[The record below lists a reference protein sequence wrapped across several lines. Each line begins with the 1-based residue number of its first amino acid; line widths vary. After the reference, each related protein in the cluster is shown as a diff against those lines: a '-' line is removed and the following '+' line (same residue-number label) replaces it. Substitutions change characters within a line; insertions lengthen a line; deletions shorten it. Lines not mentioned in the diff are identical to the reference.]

1 MTSIQ
6 QEYLTLHEQGI
17 SITEIARRFG
27 KNKSTVSRVLQSARR
42 QKIKDMTTEEQKIKD
57 MTTEELRASFLEL
70 VKKLTPAEQ
79 AELWEELKAK
89 GLI

>member
-6 QEYLTLHEQGI
+6 QEYLTLHEQGV

-27 KNKSTVSRVLQSARR
+27 KNKSTVSRVLRSARR
-42 QKIKDMTTEEQKIKD
+42 QKIKD

>member
-6 QEYLTLHEQGI
+6 QDYLTLHEQGI

-27 KNKSTVSRVLQSARR
+27 KNKSTVSRVLRSARR
-42 QKIKDMTTEEQKIKD
+42 QKIKD

-79 AELWEELKAK
+79 AELWEKLKAK

>member
-27 KNKSTVSRVLQSARR
+27 KNKSTVSRVLRSARR
-42 QKIKDMTTEEQKIKD
+42 QKIKD

>member
-1 MTSIQ
+1 MTAIQ
-6 QEYLTLHEQGI
+6 QEYLALHEQGV
-17 SITEIARRFG
+17 SVTEIARRFG

-42 QKIKDMTTEEQKIKD
+42 QKIKD

>member
-42 QKIKDMTTEEQKIKD
+42 QKIKDMTTEE
-57 MTTEELRASFLEL
+57 LRASFLEL

>member
-1 MTSIQ
+1 MTAIQ

-27 KNKSTVSRVLQSARR
+27 KNKSTVSRVLRSARR
-42 QKIKDMTTEEQKIKD
+42 QKIKD

>member
-1 MTSIQ
+1 MTTTQ
-6 QEYLTLHEQGI
+6 QEYLTLHEQGV

-42 QKIKDMTTEEQKIKD
+42 QKIKD

>member
-1 MTSIQ
+1 MTAIQ
-6 QEYLTLHEQGI
+6 QEYLTLHEQGV

-27 KNKSTVSRVLQSARR
+27 KNKSTVSRVLRSARR
-42 QKIKDMTTEEQKIKD
+42 QKIKD

>member
-1 MTSIQ
+1 MTTTQ
-6 QEYLTLHEQGI
+6 QEYLTLHEQGV

-27 KNKSTVSRVLQSARR
+27 KNKSTVSRVLRSARR
-42 QKIKDMTTEEQKIKD
+42 QKIKD

-79 AELWEELKAK
+79 AELWEKLKAK

>member
-6 QEYLTLHEQGI
+6 QEYLTLHEQGV

-42 QKIKDMTTEEQKIKD
+42 QKIKD

>member
-1 MTSIQ
+1 MTAIQ
-6 QEYLTLHEQGI
+6 QEYLALHEQGI

-42 QKIKDMTTEEQKIKD
+42 QKIKDMTTEE
-57 MTTEELRASFLEL
+57 LRALCL
-70 VKKLTPAEQ
+70 DLARKLTPAEQ
-79 AELWEELKAK
+79 AEVWEELKAK

>member
-1 MTSIQ
+1 MTPIQ

-42 QKIKDMTTEEQKIKD
+42 QKIKDMTTEE
-57 MTTEELRASFLEL
+57 LRASFLEL

>member
-1 MTSIQ
+1 MTAIQ
-6 QEYLTLHEQGI
+6 QEYLALHEQGV
-17 SITEIARRFG
+17 SVTEIARRFG
-27 KNKSTVSRVLQSARR
+27 KNKSTVSRVLRSAR
-42 QKIKDMTTEEQKIKD
+42 QQKIKD

>member
-1 MTSIQ
+1 MTTTQ
-6 QEYLTLHEQGI
+6 QEYLTLHEQGV

-42 QKIKDMTTEEQKIKD
+42 QKIKDMTTEE
-57 MTTEELRASFLEL
+57 LRASFLEL

-79 AELWEELKAK
+79 AELWDELKAK

>member
-1 MTSIQ
+1 MTTTQ
-6 QEYLTLHEQGI
+6 QEYLTLHDQGVR
-17 SITEIARRFG
+17 ITEIARRFG

-42 QKIKDMTTEEQKIKD
+42 QKIKDMTTEE
-57 MTTEELRASFLEL
+57 LRASFLEL

-79 AELWEELKAK
+79 AELWEKLKAK

>member
-1 MTSIQ
+1 MTAIQ
-6 QEYLTLHEQGI
+6 QEYLTLHEQGV
-17 SITEIARRFG
+17 SVTEIARRFG
-27 KNKSTVSRVLQSARR
+27 KNKSTVSRVLRSARR
-42 QKIKDMTTEEQKIKD
+42 QKIKD

>member
-27 KNKSTVSRVLQSARR
+27 KNKSTVSRVLRSARR
-42 QKIKDMTTEEQKIKD
+42 QKIKD

-79 AELWEELKAK
+79 AELWEKLKAK